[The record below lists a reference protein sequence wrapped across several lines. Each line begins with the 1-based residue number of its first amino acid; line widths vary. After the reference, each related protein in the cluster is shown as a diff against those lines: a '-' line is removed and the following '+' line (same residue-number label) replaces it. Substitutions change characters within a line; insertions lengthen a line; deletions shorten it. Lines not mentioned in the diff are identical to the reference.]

1 MFLERTLELIE
12 KKNISKNKLL
22 TDLKLSKNSF
32 VDWQNRGTIPSAETI
47 EKIADYFG
55 VTTDYLRGRTD
66 DINQKPGES
75 NIKMDDFSYA
85 LYNESRELDDDDKQR
100 LLKYAR
106 MLRNA
111 IEERNNK
118 SGGEQ

>member
-55 VTTDYLRGRTD
+55 VTTDYLLGRTD
-66 DINQKPGES
+66 DINQKPGDS

>member
-12 KKNISKNKLL
+12 RKNISKNKLL

-32 VDWQNRGTIPSAETI
+32 VDWKNRGTVPSAETI

-55 VTTDYLRGRTD
+55 VTTDYLLGRTD
-66 DINQKPGES
+66 DINQKLGES

-85 LYNESRELDDDDKQR
+85 LYNESRSLDKDDQER

-106 MLRNA
+106 LLRNA
-111 IEERNNK
+111 IEERENK
-118 SGGEQ
+118 NGGEQ

>member
-12 KKNISKNKLL
+12 RKNISKNKLL

-32 VDWQNRGTIPSAETI
+32 VDWKNRGTVPSAETI

-55 VTTDYLRGRTD
+55 VTTDYLLGRTD

-85 LYNESRELDDDDKQR
+85 LYNESRSLDKDDQER

-106 MLRNA
+106 LLRNA
-111 IEERNNK
+111 IEERENK
-118 SGGEQ
+118 NGGEQ

>member
-55 VTTDYLRGRTD
+55 VTTDYLLGRTD

-106 MLRNA
+106 LLRNA
-111 IEERNNK
+111 IDERENK
-118 SGGEQ
+118 NGGEQ